1 MKLNKLLATLVILFA
16 CLVVYGLLTKISVQL
31 GFSKWWQSYV
41 SELVMVFCAIFIFR
55 LWHSNILGIVQFMI
69 QLSSHAKESR
79 YLVPTCARIA
89 VTLWQSV
96 SKFW

>member
-69 QLSSHAKESR
+69 QLVADIAAKVRGSTR
-79 YLVPTCARIA
+79 RTRL
-89 VTLWQSV
+89 
-96 SKFW
+96 K